1 MCPCRT
7 PVARARSIWHSMKHT
22 LERQIDDLYRLP
34 LEEFTKARNTLAKS
48 LSGSEKTQISS
59 LVKPSLPMW
68 VINQVFWQDAP
79 TYTALTDAAEK
90 LRAAHRSVLSGRKAD
105 TRAPDEL
112 HRTTVEK
119 AFAKATGLAETRGV
133 PLTDSVRET
142 IRRTLAALPGEESPG
157 RLTRAPEPAGF
168 SLLSGVTVRTER
180 PESKSPESESPKSK
194 SPAVRAQ
201 ESQIRRI
208 ELEAKKRAE
217 RERKEAA
224 ARKDREE
231 RKARE
236 KREQEIRKAEEALR
250 DAERRLAELKR

>member
-1 MCPCRT
+1 
-7 PVARARSIWHSMKHT
+7 MKHT